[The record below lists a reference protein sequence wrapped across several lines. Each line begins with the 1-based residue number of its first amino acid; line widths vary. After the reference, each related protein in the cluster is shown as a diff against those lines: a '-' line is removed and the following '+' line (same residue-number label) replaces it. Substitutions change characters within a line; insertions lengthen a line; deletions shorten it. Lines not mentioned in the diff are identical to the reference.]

1 MDSISPQTIFLT
13 IGAIG
18 FLFVLISFL
27 FGEIFE
33 GLGADFHH
41 DLSHEGPGLISAR
54 VISIFVTAFGGF
66 GAIAV
71 SQGFG
76 SLASSLV
83 GLAGGVALGAVVY
96 YFARFLYSQ
105 QASSD
110 ITSEDLIGLTA
121 QVIVAIPAGDAGQVR
136 CIVGESLI
144 DKIARSRDGSPIPHN
159 SLVRIEEVTGESV
172 IVTPLPAV
180 GGERGL
186 FSNVDNP
193 E

>member
-1 MDSISPQTIFLT
+1 MDSLSPLTVFLA

-33 GLGADFHH
+33 GLDFGHDADH
-41 DLSHEGPGLISAR
+41 DFGHEGPGLISAR

-71 SQGFG
+71 SEGLGPLAG
-76 SLASSLV
+76 SIV

-110 ITSEDLIGLTA
+110 ITSEDLIGMTA
-121 QVIVAIPAGDAGQVR
+121 EVVISIPAGDAGQVR
-136 CIVGESLI
+136 CIVGESMI
-144 DKIARSRDGSPIPHN
+144 DKIARSKDGSPIPHN
-159 SLVRIEEVTGESV
+159 SLVRIEEISGESV
-172 IVTPLPAV
+172 IVVPLPAV
-180 GGERGL
+180 GTERGL
-186 FSNVDNP
+186 FSNV